1 MLSALENP
9 TPSCYFIFNTS
20 TQELWDGTKY
30 SRMSRGGGKRKD
42 QTAEDEN
49 PDSEVNI

>member
-30 SRMSRGGGKRKD
+30 SRMSKEEEKEKIKQLKMKIRILK
-42 QTAEDEN
+42 
-49 PDSEVNI
+49 

>member
-9 TPSCYFIFNTS
+9 TPGCYFIFNTF

-30 SRMSRGGGKRKD
+30 SRMRNEEKKKD
-42 QTAEDEN
+42 QTAENEN
-49 PDSEVNI
+49 SDSEVNI

>member
-9 TPSCYFIFNTS
+9 TPGCYFIFNTS

-30 SRMSRGGGKRKD
+30 SRMSKEGKKREKIK
-42 QTAEDEN
+42 QPKMKIQILN
-49 PDSEVNI
+49 